1 MTLPELANLCHQ
13 MLTCQECGLAQG
25 RTLVVP
31 GEGPHD
37 AEIMFVGEAP
47 GFQEDR
53 QGRPFVGPAGQL
65 LEQLLAVI
73 GLKRNQV
80 YICNVIKCRP
90 TDNRDPLPAE
100 IASCKHWLDDQLRI
114 VQPKI
119 IVTLGRFSM
128 SRWFPGQSISRIH
141 GRHIQ
146 QEGRIIFP
154 MYHPAAA
161 LHQQNLRGALEDDIK
176 KLPALLEEARKL
188 SAPPQIESDPAQQL
202 SLF

>member
-1 MTLPELANLCHQ
+1 

-90 TDNRDPLPAE
+90 SENRDPLPAE

-188 SAPPQIESDPAQQL
+188 SAPPKIESDPAQQL

>member
-1 MTLPELANLCHQ
+1 